1 MSVWRVRLS
10 GELYQLQELDWII
23 AEKRQA
29 LDAARTELA
38 DDSNLRRARLRLAHL
53 ESRYITENALR
64 RDAQLMVEQ
73 IEAREQ
79 SVLSR
84 LYSGVVTN
92 PRELEAFQEEQAM
105 LLRQKSEAE
114 DVLLEHMVTVEELQ
128 ESLDSARSTAADIE
142 ERRRQ
147 RVPALRAQEQSLSG
161 ELDALQRQR
170 AALLSQF
177 PPQAL
182 SIYETLL
189 ASRDGQAV
197 SKVEI
202 TRGREICGACRVALP
217 RSDVQRL
224 RTQASLVQ
232 CNNCRRILFVE

>member
-1 MSVWRVRLS
+1 MS

-23 AEKRQA
+23 AERQQA

-38 DDSNLRRARLRLAHL
+38 DDSGLRRARLQLAHL
-53 ESRYITENALR
+53 ESQYTTQNALN
-64 RDAQLMVEQ
+64 RDAQLIVEQ

-79 SVLSR
+79 GVVSR

-114 DVLLEHMVTVEELQ
+114 DVLLEHMVAVEELQ
-128 ESLDSARSTAADIE
+128 ENLNSARSAAADIE

-147 RVPALRAQEQSLSG
+147 RVPVLRAQERSLSE
-161 ELDALQRQR
+161 ELETLQRQR
-170 AALLSQF
+170 AALLPQF
-177 PPQAL
+177 PPQVL
-182 SIYETLL
+182 SLYQTLL
-189 ASRDGQAV
+189 TSRDGQAV
-197 SKVEI
+197 SKVELA
-202 TRGREICGACRVALP
+202 RGREICGACRVALP
-217 RSDVQRL
+217 RSDIQRL
-224 RTQASLVQ
+224 RTNDSLVQ